1 MATYVFNA
9 RGRTKTGQRV
19 TPWQL
24 YEFQPH
30 EVAGLDGEIVS
41 PSGEQIGSAL
51 ENIIRSFGI
60 SSGSNCTCAH
70 LKQFLNQ
77 VDIAWAKRHEDDI
90 VKQVALNA
98 AALGYPPLKIIIRRL
113 VRAAIR
119 QEKKH
124 AIKSTL

>member
-1 MATYVFNA
+1 MSPLQVYSL
-9 RGRTKTGQRV
+9 
-19 TPWQL
+19 P
-24 YEFQPH
+24 ED
-30 EVAGLDGEIVS
+30 EVAKLPVEVVS
-41 PSGEQIGSAL
+41 PSGEKIGSAL

-60 SSGSNCTCAH
+60 SAGSNCTCAH

-90 VKQVALNA
+90 VKAVALNA